1 MEQSQNQFTYPVYNG
16 GGVLIGEATV
26 LASGALHLNI
36 PPTPAARVITTR
48 LVMDETNKL
57 ILIERMAK

>member
-1 MEQSQNQFTYPVYNG
+1 MDPYSYPVVNG
-16 GGVLIGEATV
+16 EGVLIGEATV

-57 ILIERMAK
+57 MLIERQEK